1 MELYATCADLTCK
14 QVNELLKDAV
24 PTDYKTL
31 VEKIKVQLPD
41 LYDKLA
47 LEFYNPWENACT
59 ETEKYY
65 VLVHSATEYFLTK
78 D

>member
-1 MELYATCADLTCK
+1 MELYATCAELTCK

-41 LYDKLA
+41 LYEKLA
-47 LEFYNPWENACT
+47 LEFYNPWEDACT

-65 VLVHSATEYFLTK
+65 VLVHSAIEYFLTK